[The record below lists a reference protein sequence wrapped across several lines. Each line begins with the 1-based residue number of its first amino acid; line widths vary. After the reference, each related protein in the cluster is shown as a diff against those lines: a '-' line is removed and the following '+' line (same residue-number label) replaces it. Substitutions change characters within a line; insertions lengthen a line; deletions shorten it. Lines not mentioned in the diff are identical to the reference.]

1 MLLRAI
7 TKPILCTTVRQG
19 YGGNGTFRV
28 SGDAGTGIVPALLQG
43 YAMQLRSYQEDIAMM
58 DTSEP
63 RPRHH
68 PLEDALALVIGILL
82 ISFGVRCYLLQNFMV
97 GSTAGMAF
105 LIHYVSAWSFGSCFF
120 VINLPFYILS
130 FMRMG
135 WQFTVRTFIAVIM
148 LSYSTD
154 ILSGKLTLFGYH
166 IEPFQGMHMHPLYAS
181 VMGGLLMGV
190 GFLILFRHGFSL
202 GGINILAL
210 FCQKQFGIRAGLL
223 QMIIDLCLM
232 AVAFTVLS
240 WDAVLY
246 SVIGAVLLNL
256 VLLMN
261 FNSKRYIAFS

>member
-1 MLLRAI
+1 
-7 TKPILCTTVRQG
+7 
-19 YGGNGTFRV
+19 
-28 SGDAGTGIVPALLQG
+28 
-43 YAMQLRSYQEDIAMM
+43 MM
-58 DTSEP
+58 DTP
-63 RPRHH
+63 ATRPRHH
-68 PLEDALALVIGILL
+68 PLEDALALVISILL
-82 ISFGVRCYLLQNFMV
+82 ISFGVQCYLFQHFLT

-105 LIHYVSAWSFGSCFF
+105 LISYVSPWSFGTCFF

-135 WQFTVRTFIAVIM
+135 WQFTVRTFIAVAM
-148 LSYSTD
+148 LSCVSNV
-154 ILSGKLTLFGYH
+154 LSGKLTLWGYH
-166 IEPFQGMHMHPLYAS
+166 IAPLQGMQMHPLYAS
-181 VMGGLLMGV
+181 IMGGLLMGV

-232 AVAFTVLS
+232 AIAFAVLP

>member
-1 MLLRAI
+1 
-7 TKPILCTTVRQG
+7 
-19 YGGNGTFRV
+19 
-28 SGDAGTGIVPALLQG
+28 
-43 YAMQLRSYQEDIAMM
+43 MM
-58 DTSEP
+58 DTSDP

-82 ISFGVRCYLLQNFMV
+82 ISFGVQCYLFQHFLT

-105 LIHYVSAWSFGSCFF
+105 LISYVSPWSFGSCFF
-120 VINLPFYILS
+120 IINLPFYVLS

-135 WQFTVRTFIAVIM
+135 WRFTVRTFIAVAM
-148 LSYSTD
+148 LSCVSNV
-154 ILSGKLTLFGYH
+154 LSGKLTLFGHH
-166 IEPFQGMHMHPLYAS
+166 IEPLQGMQMHPLYAS

-223 QMIIDLCLM
+223 QMVIDLCLM
-232 AVAFTVLS
+232 AVAFTLLP

-261 FNSKRYIAFS
+261 FSNKRYIAFS